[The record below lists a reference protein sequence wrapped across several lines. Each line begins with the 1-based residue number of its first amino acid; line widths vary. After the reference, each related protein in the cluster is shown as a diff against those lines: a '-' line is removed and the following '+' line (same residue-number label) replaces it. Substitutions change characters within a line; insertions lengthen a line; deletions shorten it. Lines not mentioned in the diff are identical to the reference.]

1 LALQKARHDAL
12 LPPPAPS
19 TAIDPVKCGRGERN
33 GASTLAVASA
43 KESLPSVSDTF
54 DPNALMVE
62 AACGM
67 SS

>member
-1 LALQKARHDAL
+1 LALQKARHGAL
-12 LPPPAPS
+12 LPPPALA
-19 TAIDPVKCGRGERN
+19 TAIDRVKCGRREQKC
-33 GASTLAVASA
+33 ASTLAVASP

-54 DPNALMVE
+54 EPNALMVE